1 MSEPTNP
8 NSSPPDDLGFPLPQP
23 AQRSRVTVLV
33 ILVLLVGG
41 AFAFGYLQRS
51 KAHRS
56 MPAATLGDGGPVHV
70 EVMKAEVLSS
80 DQALSLPGSVKP
92 LEEAKIY
99 SRSSGY
105 VRRWLVDIGDKVKE
119 GQLLAEIDTPEL
131 DAQLAQARA
140 QLATAR
146 ANVKQAIA
154 QRDFAKSNS
163 TRYETLADQ
172 KLVSRAELE
181 RTQSQAATDEA
192 TVAAAESNVVAQEAN
207 VRRLQELQAFA
218 KVTAPFAGT
227 ITSRSVDRG
236 SLVGEGGST
245 PMFTLVATDPVRI
258 FIDVPQTVAPSIRT
272 GTDATVSVR
281 EYAGR
286 AFAGKVTRSSGAL
299 DPDLHV
305 MSTEVQVPN
314 PEGALLPGMYVQVAI
329 NLPVP
334 HRVLAIPATALYSD
348 AQGLRVATV
357 DAQQRIKF
365 APITIE
371 RDTGATLWVA
381 TGLTG
386 DERIVKIAVPLL
398 VDGDPVEI
406 VQPSK
411 PAAGSGSGL
420 AQKSSP

>member
-1 MSEPTNP
+1 M
-8 NSSPPDDLGFPLPQP
+8 
-23 AQRSRVTVLV
+23 VLV

-51 KAHRS
+51 KSHRA

-70 EVMKAEVLSS
+70 EVTKAEVLSS

-105 VRRWLVDIGDKVKE
+105 VRKWLADIGDKVKE

-154 QRDFAKSNS
+154 QRDFSKSSS

-172 KLVSRAELE
+172 KLVSRAEVE

-258 FIDVPQTVAPSIRT
+258 FIDVPQSVAPSIRN

-286 AFAGKVTRSSGAL
+286 SFTGRVTRSAGAL
-299 DPDLHV
+299 DPELHV

-314 PEGALLPGMYVQVAI
+314 ADGALLPGMYVQVAI

-334 HRVLAIPATALYSD
+334 HHVLAIPATALYSD
-348 AQGLRVATV
+348 AQGVRVATV

-365 APITIE
+365 VPITIE

-398 VDGDPVEI
+398 VDGDPVE
-406 VQPSK
+406 VMQPHAG